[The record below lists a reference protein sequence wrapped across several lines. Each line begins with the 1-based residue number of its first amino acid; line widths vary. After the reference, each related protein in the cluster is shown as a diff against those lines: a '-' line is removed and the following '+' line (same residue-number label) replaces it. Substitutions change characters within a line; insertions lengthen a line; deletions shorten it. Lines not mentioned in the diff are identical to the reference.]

1 MIEAAQ
7 KQNIFSSFAQWH
19 FKDALAG
26 LFGCWKNFLVFNWQ
40 FFSIGELCRTLFSH
54 WHKMADSYGRGFD
67 PSTFFTILL
76 GNLIS
81 RFLGT
86 LVRLVFIVIGLLL
99 EIFIF
104 IIGAAI
110 IILWIFLPLWIVL
123 GLLAG
128 IGLLI

>member
-1 MIEAAQ
+1 
-7 KQNIFSSFAQWH
+7 
-19 FKDALAG
+19 
-26 LFGCWKNFLVFNWQ
+26 
-40 FFSIGELCRTLFSH
+40 
-54 WHKMADSYGRGFD
+54 MADSYGRGFD

-86 LVRLVFIVIGLLL
+86 LVRLVFIIIGLLL

-104 IIGAAI
+104 IIGAAV
-110 IILWIFLPLWIVL
+110 IILWIFLPLWIIL

-128 IGLLI
+128 IGLLL